1 MLLSQSQIQSI
12 FNQHNL
18 GAVTKVDE
26 HFIGFNN
33 KIIFVNDKYILK
45 IVTNDKNED
54 NVRKEELLLKIF
66 RNKLPIPEIIGSDF
80 TKTIIPHS
88 YLLLT
93 RIEGINLYKVW
104 AQLNNNER
112 KTIVRKIIE
121 YLRIIND
128 TDISLFV
135 NSGLFRKYA
144 SWADF
149 QNQEFANNVAIL
161 KERNILD
168 AQTLCLAVKFWESN
182 IHLLHVSKDL
192 LTFWDVHFDNFLVH
206 NNRLVGMLDFEGV
219 DIMSI
224 DYPLQV
230 VRRLSTTPKEYA
242 SEEQEESIIDK
253 DYTEIYGWF
262 GTYYNEA
269 FSFENIETRV
279 DMYYLAY
286 DLKILCDWPNAED
299 RKEKVRK
306 FLNRNLC
313 YL

>member
-1 MLLSQSQIQSI
+1 MLLLQSQIQSI
-12 FNQHNL
+12 FDQHNL

-26 HFIGFNN
+26 HLLGFNN
-33 KIIFVNDKYILK
+33 KIIFVNDKYVLK
-45 IVTNDKNED
+45 IVTDDKNED
-54 NVRKEELLLKIF
+54 KVRKEGLLLEIF
-66 RNKLPIPEIIGSDF
+66 RNILPVAEIIVSDF
-80 TKTIIPHS
+80 SKTIIPYS

-93 RIEGINLYKVW
+93 RIEGINLYQVW

-112 KTIVRKIIE
+112 KTIVREIIE
-121 YLRIIND
+121 SLRIINN
-128 TDISLFV
+128 TDFSFFV
-135 NSGLFRKYA
+135 NSGLFRKYD

-149 QNQEFANNVAIL
+149 QNQEFANSIAIL

-182 IHLLHVSKDL
+182 IHLLHVSNDVL
-192 LTFWDVHFDNFLVH
+192 AFWDVHFDNFLFQ
-206 NNRLVGMLDFEGV
+206 NNRLVGMLDLEDV

-230 VRRLSTTPKEYA
+230 VRRMSTTPKEYA
-242 SEEQEESIIDK
+242 SEEQEELVVDE
-253 DYTEIYGWF
+253 DYAEIYGWF

-286 DLKILCDWPNAED
+286 DLKILCDWPLAED
-299 RKEKVRK
+299 RKERVRE
-306 FLNRNLC
+306 FLNSFVNR
-313 YL
+313 